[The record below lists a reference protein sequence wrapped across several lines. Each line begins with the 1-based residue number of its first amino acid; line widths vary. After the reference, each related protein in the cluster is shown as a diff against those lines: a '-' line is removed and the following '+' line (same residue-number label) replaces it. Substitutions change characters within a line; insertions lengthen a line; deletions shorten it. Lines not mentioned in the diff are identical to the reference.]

1 MGGEVGQ
8 MVEQEETTQERAAS
22 ATRYESAAA
31 RSNVHTSRR
40 WIEWEHMGEEENCDP
55 LKDREAVCGG
65 QVTEGMPPPSPLP
78 PVSSNFCQISA
89 GQLLS

>member
-1 MGGEVGQ
+1 

-55 LKDREAVCGG
+55 LKAREAVCGG
-65 QVTEGMPPPSPLP
+65 QVTEGGAL
-78 PVSSNFCQISA
+78 PVSPVASNFCQIPA
-89 GQLLS
+89 GQLLP